1 MIVEDHAAHDQSPW
15 VVGRLVRFG
24 MEAGFEGD
32 TVFSNAVVAIVKV
45 KSRMRPTVTSKS
57 QFRRCRTEN
66 TSSLHTVLTF
76 VEQNYVSSRI
86 SSPLVFLLNILQF
99 VKGKYMAVVCVSI

>member
-24 MEAGFEGD
+24 MGAGFEGD
-32 TVFSNAVVAIVKV
+32 KAFSNAVVAIVKV
-45 KSRMRPTVTSKS
+45 KPRLRPTVTSKS

-66 TSSLHTVLTF
+66 TSPEHTVLTF
-76 VEQNYVSSRI
+76 VVQKYVSSR
-86 SSPLVFLLNILQF
+86 SPSPHVFRHNILGF
-99 VKGKYMAVVCVSI
+99 VKGKYMAV